1 MSNAKYALYV
11 SFAGALAAMCSSSD
25 ARAQSTIAPS
35 KCVSA
40 VIVQAVLGYNV
51 RFHNNCEYAVTVY
64 WGQRL
69 GSGGGTIQNS
79 LDIQPWGTTDG
90 KSNVSDITEMR
101 YYSCPASNYKLTYQ
115 KNPGA
120 PVTLYNGNDA
130 LACLRLG

>member
-64 WGQRL
+64 WGATARQRWR
-69 GSGGGTIQNS
+69 NY
-79 LDIQPWGTTDG
+79 
-90 KSNVSDITEMR
+90 TE
-101 YYSCPASNYKLTYQ
+101 
-115 KNPGA
+115 
-120 PVTLYNGNDA
+120 
-130 LACLRLG
+130 

>member
-25 ARAQSTIAPS
+25 AWAQSTIAPR

-40 VIVQAVLGYNV
+40 VIVQAVLGYSV

-69 GSGGGTIQNS
+69 GNGGGIIQNS
-79 LDIQPWGTTDG
+79 VDIQPWTTTDG
-90 KSNVSDITEMR
+90 KSNVSEIGETI
-101 YYSCPASNYKLTYQ
+101 YYSCPALNYKLTY
-115 KNPGA
+115 KKSPGI
-120 PVTLYNGNDA
+120 PVTLY
-130 LACLRLG
+130 